1 MLKLLLFLMILTF
14 IPPLSFADELADH
27 NFETSMQQADIY
39 IILQLEIRDPNQ
51 NLVGYIETDRVTVQ
65 NIRILSGILDD
76 MSQNS
81 ENTKIVTIDDKKY
94 EVITGLGN
102 AKFDYDTVVSV
113 SVITHDEQS
122 IVFANYDGF
131 QIKPGDVLISTWTM
145 IRPA

>member
-1 MLKLLLFLMILTF
+1 
-14 IPPLSFADELADH
+14 
-27 NFETSMQQADIY
+27 
-39 IILQLEIRDPNQ
+39 
-51 NLVGYIETDRVTVQ
+51 
-65 NIRILSGILDD
+65 

-131 QIKPGDVLISTWTM
+131 VVREGDLVFTTWT
-145 IRPA
+145 IVRPA